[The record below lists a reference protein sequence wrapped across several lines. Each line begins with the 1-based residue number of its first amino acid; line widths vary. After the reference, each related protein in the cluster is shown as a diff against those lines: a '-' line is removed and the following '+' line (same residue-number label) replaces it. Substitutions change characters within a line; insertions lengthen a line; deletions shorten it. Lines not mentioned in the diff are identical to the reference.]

1 MFGIL
6 IDLLMCNKNTVATKK
21 NPTLTCVNNQQISNS
36 IVYLQ
41 EEYEMVNRA
50 VYDYIQNTSESIYS
64 NQ

>member
-6 IDLLMCNKNTVATKK
+6 IDLLVCNKKLLLQKK
-21 NPTLTCVNNQQISNS
+21 PTLTCVNNQQISNS

-41 EEYEMVNRA
+41 EEYELINRA